1 MTQSDCGKKSVPP
14 RACAVPSRIML
25 VTPARIAYRGLF
37 GTPDVRMMGAWM
49 CYVAL
54 KQPFQISID
63 GGPLRSE
70 TIALVPPFVPHR
82 VSTPDREIVQML
94 LEAETVAGAE
104 PLEALIATP
113 ERRAE
118 TAEKIRAGFDRPLQA
133 PEDFDRHFFGTD
145 IPERVLEPRIARA
158 IARICACQSESV
170 SAQDCAAEA
179 GLSFSRF
186 THLFSS
192 ETQTTFR
199 RFRAWKRARSLMSMV
214 GGAPS
219 LVNVALDA
227 GYADSTHFSHA
238 IRQFYGYRPR
248 DIFAGSRRL
257 HVVSVWPSDAAVA

>member
-1 MTQSDCGKKSVPP
+1 MAALART
-14 RACAVPSRIML
+14 VPSRIML

-37 GTPDVRMMGAWM
+37 GTPGVRMMGAWM
-49 CYVAL
+49 YYVAL
-54 KQPFQISID
+54 EQPFEISID
-63 GGPLRSE
+63 GAPARSE
-70 TIALVPPFVPHR
+70 MIALVPPFVPHR
-82 VSTPDREIVQML
+82 VATPDREIVQML

-104 PLEALIATP
+104 ALEALIARP
-113 ERRAE
+113 DQRAR
-118 TAEKIRAGFDRPLQA
+118 TAAKIRDGFDHSLKTPD
-133 PEDFDRHFFGTD
+133 DFDRHFFGRD
-145 IPERVLEPRIARA
+145 IPARMLEPRIARA
-158 IARICACQSESV
+158 IARICASQSESV

>member
-94 LEAETVAGAE
+94 LEAETVAASA
-104 PLEALIATP
+104 ALV
-113 ERRAE
+113 E
-118 TAEKIRAGFDRPLQA
+118 TAGTSLCGRDIVVSNRRGEFVFRPVSKKSGRDSIGRCRRQRISIAISSGRTSLSGFLS
-133 PEDFDRHFFGTD
+133 
-145 IPERVLEPRIARA
+145 RV
-158 IARICACQSESV
+158 
-170 SAQDCAAEA
+170 
-179 GLSFSRF
+179 SR
-186 THLFSS
+186 
-192 ETQTTFR
+192 
-199 RFRAWKRARSLMSMV
+199 
-214 GGAPS
+214 APS
-219 LVNVALDA
+219 
-227 GYADSTHFSHA
+227 HA
-238 IRQFYGYRPR
+238 
-248 DIFAGSRRL
+248 FAPASPKASRRRTARRRPGSL
-257 HVVSVWPSDAAVA
+257 SRASRIFSAARHKPPSAASGHGSGRAA